1 MIGAQRNTIEN
12 RRKSMN
18 FYQASPM
25 AESSRQSSAST
36 LISEAVLRTY
46 RLYFSRG
53 GIIIHP
59 HSGWYFIF
67 GHSPNR
73 YRLRTSA
80 LNIDLPVTHL
90 LLATRKRV
98 PRIKDAQLVR
108 LFVLLQLVCDVLFNC
123 SRVLPNRCNLTL
135 WTLS

>member
-1 MIGAQRNTIEN
+1 
-12 RRKSMN
+12 MN

-108 LFVLLQLVCDVLFNC
+108 LCVLLQLVCDVLFNC